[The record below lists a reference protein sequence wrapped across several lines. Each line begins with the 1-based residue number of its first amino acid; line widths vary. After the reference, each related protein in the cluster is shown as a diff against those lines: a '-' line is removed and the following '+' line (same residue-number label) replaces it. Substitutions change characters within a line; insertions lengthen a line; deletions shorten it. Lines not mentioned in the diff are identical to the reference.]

1 MGTIWIVGITAAVL
15 LLLVTIFFNKVIYA
29 RNMANNAFAGIDAY
43 LKKRYDLIPNLV
55 ATVQQYV
62 KHEKGILWEITA
74 LRTRAMNDNLTS
86 EEKIEINNILTKAMH
101 SLHVTMEN
109 YPDIKANSNFL
120 QLQASLNEIEEQL
133 SAARR
138 AYNAAVNSYNNV
150 IQMLPSNIIAMIMG
164 LKPKSFFEVLE
175 TERKNIHLKELF
187 AYENHR

>member
-1 MGTIWIVGITAAVL
+1 MGTMWIIGIIATIL
-15 LLLVTIFFNKVIYA
+15 LLLIIIFFNKVVYA

-55 ATVQQYV
+55 ATVQQYA
-62 KHEKGILWEITA
+62 KHEKGILSEITA
-74 LRTRAMNDNLTS
+74 LRAQAMENNLTS
-86 EEKIEINNILTKAMH
+86 EEKIEVNNRLTQAMH

-109 YPDIKANSNFL
+109 YPDLKANSNFL

-164 LKPKSFFEVLE
+164 LKPKSFFVALE
-175 TERKNIHLKELF
+175 TERKNIDLRELF
-187 AYENHR
+187 NN